1 MKFEEIQSLMNYG
14 FTPDQIMALA
24 IDEPIPPSEPAAD
37 PEPTPTPDP
46 EPSPTPEPEPTPTP
60 APESSGLD
68 ALREEIR
75 KLTASI
81 QSQNIKTASI
91 DKITDPDAET
101 DKIMA
106 GFIRPAFEKKE
117 KEK

>member
-1 MKFEEIQSLMNYG
+1 MRFEEIQSLMNYG

-24 IDEPIPPSEPAAD
+24 RDEPIST
-37 PEPTPTPDP
+37 PEPTPDP
-46 EPSPTPEPEPTPTP
+46 EPTPPPDPEPSP
-60 APESSGLD
+60 APESEAPPSPAPEPSGLD
-68 ALREEIR
+68 ELREEIR

-106 GFIRPAFEKKE
+106 GFIRPAFEKKGE
-117 KEK
+117 